1 MPGQPGAG
9 EEGQTAANPLSSGE
23 VAAVDAAAAIGGGS
37 ICEHPATRWSRQLTK
52 EDGSPTPLF
61 RVVQFASIQLPVF
74 INVGGTFYC
83 PSLVQAYEAADW
95 YMLAHDV
102 LVGVWG
108 SLFLFILSEARQGLR
123 TDSDGLLPRLGVGKT
138 IVTAGEAKK
147 LRLVNLATNHT
158 FGGLTNTLYSGPC
171 VLIAVAVGLT
181 GAGAHS
187 PLHNTVS
194 AVSFALLMVMATPA
208 YAWVLVE
215 LHAATLMGAKIRNI
229 GIAMDKE
236 LESDGDDMSDAE
248 WDAQVAKPCKQLVA
262 DLKLMSDRLGAGLV
276 LWTAFALVISMH
288 GVCWVMSPFG
298 STLQES
304 LRLAMRIFFCFFA
317 IAFGNLPFVLMSAP
331 ASTSSA
337 AGGLIDKLNAIRLND
352 LTIAADTRVGL
363 LERAL
368 ERCNRGQGIGFC
380 VGGVVVDT
388 ATLRKLMAQIYGL
401 LLVVLPFVISGGDTE
416 PSCELRMDNASAA
429 SVCTCSLVL

>member
-1 MPGQPGAG
+1 
-9 EEGQTAANPLSSGE
+9 
-23 VAAVDAAAAIGGGS
+23 
-37 ICEHPATRWSRQLTK
+37 
-52 EDGSPTPLF
+52 
-61 RVVQFASIQLPVF
+61 
-74 INVGGTFYC
+74 
-83 PSLVQAYEAADW
+83 
-95 YMLAHDV
+95 
-102 LVGVWG
+102 
-108 SLFLFILSEARQGLR
+108 
-123 TDSDGLLPRLGVGKT
+123 
-138 IVTAGEAKK
+138 
-147 LRLVNLATNHT
+147 
-158 FGGLTNTLYSGPC
+158 
-171 VLIAVAVGLT
+171 
-181 GAGAHS
+181 
-187 PLHNTVS
+187 
-194 AVSFALLMVMATPA
+194 MVMATPA

-262 DLKLMSDRLGAGLV
+262 DLKLMSDRLGAGLM
-276 LWTAFALVISMH
+276 LWTVFALAISMH
-288 GVCWVMSPFG
+288 CVCWVMSPFG

-401 LLVVLPFVISGGDTE
+401 LLVVLPFVISGGAE

-429 SVCTCSLVL
+429 SVCQCSLVL